1 MTHIRDASDIYPP
14 MIFLH
19 YLLKNSIYFFGDEE
33 TGKYR
38 NKKICVSWKGDVLFS
53 PTISKVLEK
62 LIPLT

>member
-38 NKKICVSWKGDVLFS
+38 NKKICVS
-53 PTISKVLEK
+53 
-62 LIPLT
+62 